1 MIIDKLKGL
10 VKKYSTLFANFS
22 YITLMQVFILLAP
35 LITYPYLVKV
45 LGTELYGYILSA
57 QMLASY
63 ASLVIDFGSNSVC
76 AKHVSINRNNNV
88 KLSEIVNSVLIVRLL
103 LFIAC
108 FFVYMGVVIIIPQY
122 RPYWLLFLLTYGWT
136 LNDLLYPQYFFQGTE
151 RMKTITIIN
160 ISTKLLFILLV
171 FVVVKGMDDYL
182 LVPILYTIGYTVGG
196 VVSLLIIYGELGLR
210 FYIPK
215 KEQMIVYVKDS
226 SAVYATDMITT
237 IKDKVNY
244 MLVGMFAGM
253 QNVVIYDLGFKFI
266 SILTKPMNIISIV
279 MFPRSAKNHNVNNIK
294 KILCVSFTIA
304 VVLVILLNIFMKPLA
319 FFFLHEYVDLLP
331 IRLLSIAPI
340 FLSVSSIISSNVF
353 VAWGYN
359 KYVFYSILITTAGYL
374 FTLLILILSNT
385 ISSIYSFAF
394 LAVLSYLIEFIYRL
408 LKMKTV
414 FVLESSF
421 K

>member
-171 FVVVKGMDDYL
+171 FVVVKGMGDYL

-408 LKMKTV
+408 LKLRTV
-414 FVLESSF
+414 FVLESSL